1 MTTPSPAP
9 TGPLRIDVLELPTGG
24 ALGLC
29 HLPGRRGVDGRGR
42 EWSRDLGADLDAIAA
57 WNASALLSLVEA
69 PEFERLGVPG
79 FADAVKRRP
88 YAWHHVPIPDMRAP
102 QQASLD
108 AWRHIGGDIL
118 ATLDGGGRVVI
129 HCAAGL
135 GRTGTIAAL
144 LLGAFGI
151 AGDDAIRRVRA
162 ARPGTLETAEQE
174 AFVREPGGW
183 KLPRTGA
190 PAPVTS
196 APAR

>member
-9 TGPLRIDVLELPTGG
+9 SGPLRIDVLELPNGG

-42 EWSRDLGADLDAIAA
+42 EWARDLDADLDAIAA
-57 WNASALLSLVEA
+57 WKASALLSLVEA
-69 PEFERLGVPG
+69 PEFARLGVPR
-79 FADAVKRRP
+79 FAEAVKRRP
-88 YAWHHVPIPDMRAP
+88 YAWYHVPIPDMRAP
-102 QQASLD
+102 QADSLT
-108 AWRHIGGDIL
+108 AWQRTGGEIL

-151 AGDDAIRRVRA
+151 DGDDAIRRVRA
-162 ARPGTLETAEQE
+162 ARPGTLETEEQE

-183 KLPRTGA
+183 NLHRTGA
-190 PAPVTS
+190 PA
-196 APAR
+196 R

>member
-1 MTTPSPAP
+1 MTTHEASPAAP
-9 TGPLRIDVLELPTGG
+9 SGPLHIDAIALPGGG

-42 EWSRDLGADLDAIAA
+42 AWARDLDADLDAIAA
-57 WNASALLSLVEA
+57 WKASALLSLVEA

-102 QQASLD
+102 QAESLAAWQRTGSEIVGTLD
-108 AWRHIGGDIL
+108 A
-118 ATLDGGGRVVI
+118 GGRVVI

-162 ARPGTLETAEQE
+162 ARPGTLETPEQE
-174 AFVREPGGW
+174 AYVLEPGDW
-183 KLPRTGA
+183 RLR
-190 PAPVTS
+190 
-196 APAR
+196 

>member
-1 MTTPSPAP
+1 MTAATSAPS
-9 TGPLRIDVLELPTGG
+9 GPLRIDVLELPSGG
-24 ALGLC
+24 AIGMC

-42 EWSRDLGADLDAIAA
+42 AWARDLAADLQAIADWRA
-57 WNASALLSLVEA
+57 AALLSLVES
-69 PEFERLGVPG
+69 PEFARLGVPG
-79 FADAVKRRP
+79 FAEAVGRQP

-102 QQASLD
+102 QATSLEAWQRTGAELVRALD
-108 AWRHIGGDIL
+108 A
-118 ATLDGGGRVVI
+118 GGRVAI

-174 AFVREPGGW
+174 AFVREPGPW
-183 KLPRTGA
+183 RLR
-190 PAPVTS
+190 
-196 APAR
+196 